1 LPYCC
6 FLLALHGYIVRPRN
20 MRARPKNLRALEFL
34 DFNLT
39 SYKGDLEPLNNLA
52 QLKAVTLPR
61 VSTANMMAFKPA
73 HPGCVVVNEY
83 AF

>member
-1 LPYCC
+1 
-6 FLLALHGYIVRPRN
+6 

-52 QLKAVTLPR
+52 QLKPR
-61 VSTANMMAFKPA
+61 VSTANMMAFKQA